1 LPIWLQVVGLL
12 GWVLSSG
19 KTTTPQKA
27 YKLVP
32 LHPSV
37 TLPITIPTALVLI
50 SEPTEAGDTTVGSG
64 FREYILAGMAEAV
77 ANAVTMA

>member
-1 LPIWLQVVGLL
+1 
-12 GWVLSSG
+12 VLSSS

-50 SEPTEAGDTTVGSG
+50 SEPTEAGDIMAGYG
-64 FREYILAGMAEAV
+64 LRGCILAETEVAV
-77 ANAVTMA
+77 ANVATTA